1 MKTLQIIKQ
10 DSCQT
15 ITLIQDEESKV
26 KYIQKELKFYD
37 KALYQKLQNLKN
49 PHIPK
54 IYVIQENNHVLT
66 LIEEYIEGDTLK
78 DKCFPKKEVQQIMHQ
93 LCTCLKAIHNLDPP
107 IIHRDIKP
115 ENIIYHNHKVTL
127 LDFNIARFQDKAKT
141 NDTQILGTVG
151 YAAPEQFGFVQSS
164 PQTDIYA
171 LGKLMNYISNGSIKN
186 LDGICLEYKAIIS
199 KACQLDF
206 KNRYHS
212 VQEMDLALQGKRF
225 IIPGINNERKVSIL
239 ISWFGILIDLY
250 VLKNM
255 DPSTSTFCHY
265 NLELVASFLFLYFP
279 LFLYYNKLT
288 FSKLSKKISW
298 PLLYTLLLL
307 ILTVLDFVLFTLI
320 DEII

>member
-10 DSCQT
+10 DFNET
-15 ITLIQDEESKV
+15 ITLIEDEHSKV

-37 KALYQKLQNLKN
+37 KTLYQVLQKLKN

-54 IYVIQENNHVLT
+54 IYVIQENNHILT

-78 DKCFPKKEVQQIMHQ
+78 GKCFPKNEVQQIMHQ
-93 LCTCLKAIHNLDPP
+93 LCLCLKEMHSLNPP

-171 LGKLMNYISNGSIKN
+171 LGKLMNYISNGSIEN

-212 VQEMDLALQGKRF
+212 VQEMDLALHGKRF
-225 IIPGINNERKVSIL
+225 IIPGINNEHKISIL
-239 ISWFGILIDLY
+239 ISWFWILIDLY
-250 VLKNM
+250 ILKNM
-255 DPSTSTFCHY
+255 NPSTSTFRHY
-265 NLELVASFLFLYFP
+265 YLELVASFLFLYFP

-288 FSKLSKKISW
+288 FSKYFKKLSW
-298 PLLYTLLLL
+298 PSLYILL
-307 ILTVLDFVLFTLI
+307 IFLFTILDFVLFTFI